1 MLTVII
7 QIFFFL
13 LCSVVEHYSLIQEA
27 VKDIFGFESP
37 TWW

>member
-7 QIFFFL
+7 QIFFFSYVQWL
-13 LCSVVEHYSLIQEA
+13 EHYSLIQET
-27 VKDIFGFESP
+27 VKDIFGFGSP